1 MDEVAEEVE
10 KVKKE
15 FEEASKKV
23 EDHINSI
30 QEYGK
35 TGVGLSSAI
44 AEEKSSLPR
53 LNGVA
58 QDSLNLL
65 QSLQFKLDLL
75 APQLPTDDQVQD
87 AKFFAESWKKLI
99 HSLRLSLRNANL
111 QAKANTRKAAQEERE
126 LLLGGGGESTIRRR
140 NLQTKAGMTSTA
152 EGITESLRRTRQ
164 MMIQEVERS
173 ESTLMTFEEST
184 GVLRKAESEY
194 KGHRSLL
201 MRTRNL
207 LSTMQRQ
214 DVIDRVILVVGF
226 LLFALAALYVV
237 SKRIGLLKL
246 QRKVMEAVKSGMAGQ
261 VEIVPRAG
269 GDGGANIVQIQQNVV
284 PTLNVLD
291 LIKSD
296 EVVIADEDGKRCSVE
311 KFRPVGLNWRPDQE
325 VMADALTA
333 VTGPGLAA
341 WEARRLPGVSA
352 NRDQGSDHFQY
363 VPSKLFHRSP
373 VIKRF
378 MRSLAQEKR
387 PRASTI
393 QLTARR
399 SGNVFATL
407 FPYWSGE
414 RFYRF
419 RSHALRIKLSLVH
432 VQPFPISHA
441 RREATTIRARR
452 SSRTCECTTVLTK
465 AKMATESKPLI
476 FLTPDR
482 KINFEMRLKCIY
494 PPRKTDHSRI
504 ETGK

>member
-15 FEEASKKV
+15 FEETSKKAD
-23 EDHINSI
+23 DHINSI

-35 TGVGLSSAI
+35 TGVGLSSAT

-87 AKFFAESWKKLI
+87 AQFLAESWKKLI

-111 QAKANTRKAAQEERE
+111 QAKANMRKAAQEERE

-140 NLQTKAGMTSTA
+140 NLQTKAGMTSAA

-173 ESTLMTFEEST
+173 ASTLMTFEEST

-214 DVIDRVILVVGF
+214 DVIDRVILVAGF
-226 LLFALAALYVV
+226 LLFALAVLYVV

-269 GDGGANIVQIQQNVV
+269 GDGGANIVQIEQNAV
-284 PTLNVLD
+284 PTLNVPLEQHMH
-291 LIKSD
+291 D
-296 EVVIADEDGKRCSVE
+296 E
-311 KFRPVGLNWRPDQE
+311 L
-325 VMADALTA
+325 
-333 VTGPGLAA
+333 
-341 WEARRLPGVSA
+341 
-352 NRDQGSDHFQY
+352 
-363 VPSKLFHRSP
+363 
-373 VIKRF
+373 
-378 MRSLAQEKR
+378 
-387 PRASTI
+387 
-393 QLTARR
+393 
-399 SGNVFATL
+399 
-407 FPYWSGE
+407 
-414 RFYRF
+414 
-419 RSHALRIKLSLVH
+419 
-432 VQPFPISHA
+432 
-441 RREATTIRARR
+441 
-452 SSRTCECTTVLTK
+452 
-465 AKMATESKPLI
+465 
-476 FLTPDR
+476 
-482 KINFEMRLKCIY
+482 
-494 PPRKTDHSRI
+494 
-504 ETGK
+504 